1 VPGRKIV
8 RGAFCDLWGGHRSTR
23 MMTRRKSKMQRLKN
37 TENVPSSRP
46 VPHWLAGMMIGSIVV
61 TMATH
66 AMLLGAGA
74 AISGSTLKD
83 R

>member
-1 VPGRKIV
+1 
-8 RGAFCDLWGGHRSTR
+8 
-23 MMTRRKSKMQRLKN
+23 MQRLKN
-37 TENVPSSRP
+37 TGNVPSSRP

-83 R
+83 H